1 MILGLYDVILGR
13 RTVYEIT
20 FKKNEVNSS
29 LIHSHG
35 LGSEIEERTRSIV
48 YVSNSHRPEQRIA
61 VCEVPLE
68 QLEHGLNN
76 LHGYQQ
82 AAWCFAYPSVVIEQ
96 AWLTVDHGHIP
107 AAMLRTALPTMA
119 WPVWQQLVVRSPAP
133 AAAPDGLCCRLY
145 ARPYA

>member
-1 MILGLYDVILGR
+1 M
-13 RTVYEIT
+13 
-20 FKKNEVNSS
+20 SQ
-29 LIHSHG
+29 
-35 LGSEIEERTRSIV
+35 
-48 YVSNSHRPEQRIA
+48 NSHRPEQRIA

-82 AAWCFAYPSVVIEQ
+82 ALAVFRLRRVVIGQ

-119 WPVWQQLVVRSPAP
+119 WPVWQQLVVESPAP
-133 AAAPDGLCCRLY
+133 RQPLPTASVVVCTRDRTLDLALC
-145 ARPYA
+145 